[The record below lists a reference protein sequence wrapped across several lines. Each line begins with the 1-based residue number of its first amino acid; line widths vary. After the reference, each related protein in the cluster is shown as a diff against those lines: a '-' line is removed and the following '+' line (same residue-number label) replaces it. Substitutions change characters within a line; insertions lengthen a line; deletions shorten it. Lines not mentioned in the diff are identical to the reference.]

1 MNDLTINE
9 DTSFIG
15 SDENTMN
22 ETLTNKQVAFILF
35 GFIVG
40 YGVMGLPKN
49 VAENA
54 GTGAWIAL
62 MISTFFAIMITYII
76 LYLGYIHENKTLYEY
91 SELLVGKFL
100 TTVFVIIYTIEF
112 FIFFTMI
119 TRSSSEIIRLTVLI
133 KTPSWALCSTILL
146 VVLYA
151 VIKRLKVIARI
162 CEIYGIII
170 ILTYIIVF
178 FLIST
183 QGNLLNIRPLFEV
196 SNISTYLKASLVTTL
211 PFMGMEILTVIPF
224 SRKQNNKR
232 VFKYAA
238 FMMLFIGFLYIFAVE
253 SCISVMGVESI
264 IHFKDSLLATVRRVD
279 IRWLQFLRR
288 LDGLM
293 LVVWIMS
300 IYCTLA
306 VLGYGTVY
314 LVNKLFKKAN
324 FNLLAAIIFTLSF
337 IISQLPSSFQEL
349 EEILNYTTYIGILTG
364 IFIPGLLLIVT
375 KVKKYDKKV
384 K

>member
-1 MNDLTINE
+1 
-9 DTSFIG
+9 
-15 SDENTMN
+15 MN
-22 ETLTNKQVAFILF
+22 ETLNNKQVAFILF

-54 GTGAWIAL
+54 GTGAWFVLIMGTAL
-62 MISTFFAIMITYII
+62 ATIFTYII
-76 LYLGYIHENKTLYEY
+76 LYLGYVHENKTLYEY

-100 TTVFVIIYTIEF
+100 TKVFVIIYIVEF
-112 FIFFTMI
+112 FAFFTMI
-119 TRSSSEIIRLTVLI
+119 TRGSSEIIRLTVLI
-133 KTPSWALCSTILL
+133 RTPSWALCSTILL
-146 VVLYA
+146 AVLYA
-151 VIKRLKVIARI
+151 VIKKLRVIARL

-170 ILTYIIVF
+170 IITYLIVF

-183 QGNLLNIRPLFEV
+183 QGKMLNIRPLFDV
-196 SNISTYLKASLVTTL
+196 SNISAYLKASLVTTL

-224 SRKQNNKR
+224 NKKDNNTK
-232 VFKYAA
+232 VFKYTGL
-238 FMMLFIGFLYIFAVE
+238 MMLFIGLLYIFAVE

-264 IHFKDSLLATVRRVD
+264 IYFKDSLLATVRRVD

-288 LDGLM
+288 LDGLL

-300 IYCTLA
+300 IYCTVA
-306 VLGYGTVY
+306 VLGYGAVF
-314 LVNKLFKKAN
+314 LINKFFKN
-324 FNLLAAIIFTLSF
+324 DHFNLIAVIVFILSF
-337 IISQLPSSFQEL
+337 IASQFPKSFQQIES
-349 EEILNYTTYIGILTG
+349 ILNYTTYIGILTAV
-364 IFIPGLLLIVT
+364 IIPGFLLIVT

>member
-1 MNDLTINE
+1 MNDLAINE

-15 SDENTMN
+15 SDDKNMN
-22 ETLTNKQVAFILF
+22 ETLTNKQIAFILF

-54 GTGAWIAL
+54 GSGAWIAL
-62 MISTFFAIMITYII
+62 IVSTIFAIIITYTII
-76 LYLGYIHENKTLYEY
+76 YLGYIHENKTLYEY
-91 SELLVGKFL
+91 SQLLVGKFL
-100 TTVFVIIYTIEF
+100 TTVFIIIYIIEF
-112 FIFFTMI
+112 FIFLAII
-119 TRSSSEIIRLTVLI
+119 TRSGSEIIRLTVLI

-146 VVLYA
+146 VVIYA
-151 VIKRLKVIARI
+151 VIKRLRVIARL
-162 CEIYGIII
+162 CELYGIII
-170 ILTYIIVF
+170 IITYIIIF

-183 QGNLLNIRPLFEV
+183 QGNLLNIRPLFETG
-196 SNISTYLKASLVTTL
+196 NIPMYLKASLVTTL
-211 PFMGMEILTVIPF
+211 PFMGMEVLTIIPF
-224 SRKQNNKR
+224 SRKENNKK
-232 VFKYAA
+232 VFKYATV
-238 FMMLFIGFLYIFAVE
+238 MMLFIGFLYIFAVE

-264 IHFKDSLLATVRRVD
+264 VYFKDSLLATVRRVD

-306 VLGYGTVY
+306 VSGYAAVY
-314 LVNKLFKKAN
+314 LLNKLFKKAN
-324 FNLLAAIIFTLSF
+324 FNLLAVIVFTLAF
-337 IISQLPSSFQEL
+337 IVSQLPENFQQL
-349 EEILNYTTYIGILTG
+349 EQILNYITYIGILTS
-364 IFIPGLLLIVT
+364 IAIPGLLLIIT